1 MEHILKKLADWIIEH
16 EKKEAL
22 DCKIPDEIIEE
33 WYDIVQERKRRMEEN
48 GGINSEQ
55 YEMLSDIEKK
65 LQEIK
70 SLREQKCHIPN
81 KKNR

>member
-1 MEHILKKLADWIIEH
+1 MVHILKKIADWIIDH

-22 DCKIPDEIIEE
+22 DCRIPDEVIEE
-33 WYDIVQERKRRMEEN
+33 WYETVQERKRRMEEN
-48 GGINSEQ
+48 GHTHSEQ

-70 SLREQKCHIPN
+70 KLREKKCHIQN
-81 KKNR
+81 KGD